1 MDAFDC
7 RWAGPCYLWPM
18 LPDPVP
24 TAATLSA
31 AQDSTFTGTGA
42 PLRTPKPWRARVRTA
57 RRWIRIALVLFGLL
71 MLWMSWAL
79 PINRALAPLPEPT
92 LVLLDRNGEPY
103 ARRGALKEAPVDT
116 RRLPAHVVAAVLAIE
131 DRRFFAH
138 AGIDLRGIAR
148 AAVHNTKAGSIEQG
162 GSTITQQLAKTSF
175 LSSERTFRRK
185 VQEGLIALYLEL
197 RLDKH
202 EILSRYLSSI
212 YFGDGVYGLRAAA
225 WHYFDVA
232 PEELDVAQAAMLAGI
247 IKAPSAL
254 APTRHPQAA
263 RKRAAVVLA
272 AMVANGALDADEA
285 KRIRPARVREGRADL
300 PVGTYFAD
308 WVSTAAKE
316 AFESDYG
323 EVPVRTT
330 LDLRMQK
337 HAERV
342 IEQALRNHG
351 RAAAATQAALVAMRP
366 DGEILALVG
375 GRDYAKS
382 SYNRATQARRQPGS
396 AFKLFVYDAAFRAGA
411 TPESMVDDAPV
422 TVGDWTPVNHGGT
435 YRGRITLREA
445 FAQSSNVAA
454 VRVAQEV
461 GADAVVDSA
470 RAFGIGTPLGE
481 NASIALGSYETK
493 LIELTGAYAAVAWGA
508 APVVPWGI
516 ADHRPRARVRRL
528 DPARRRMLLDLMWS
542 AVEEGTGRA
551 AQLRQ
556 PAFGKTG
563 TTQDYRDALFVG
575 MAGDLVVGVWVG
587 NDDNTPMKKVTGGT
601 LPARIW
607 RDFMG
612 TALTLSDS
620 EAEWMRGFEPR
631 TRPVVRRATAPSS
644 PRPVNPRR
652 REHERNAERR
662 AAMKGKG

>member
-1 MDAFDC
+1 
-7 RWAGPCYLWPM
+7 M

-31 AQDSTFTGTGA
+31 AQDSTNAGTGA
-42 PLRTPKPWRARVRTA
+42 PDRTRKPAWRLKIGTL
-57 RRWIRIALVLFGLL
+57 RRWIRIGLVLFGLL
-71 MLWMSWAL
+71 MLWLSWAL
-79 PINRALAPLPEPT
+79 PINRALAPLENPT
-92 LVLLDRNGEPY
+92 LVLLDRHGEAY
-103 ARRGALKEAPVDT
+103 ARRGALKEEPVDT
-116 RRLPAHVVAAVLAIE
+116 RRLPPHVVAAVLAIE
-131 DRRFFAH
+131 DRRFFTH
-138 AGIDLRGIAR
+138 MGIDPRGIAR
-148 AAVHNTKAGSIEQG
+148 AAVQNTKAGTIEQG

-254 APTRHPQAA
+254 APTRHPEAA

-272 AMVANGALDADEA
+272 AMVANGTLSEAEA
-285 KRIRPARVREGRADL
+285 KRIRPARLREGRAEL

-308 WVSTAAKE
+308 WISGPAKD
-316 AFESDYG
+316 AFEAGYG

-330 LDLRMQK
+330 IDLRMQQ

-342 IEQALRNHG
+342 IANALRAQG
-351 RAAAATQAALVAMRP
+351 AGVAATQAALVAMRP

-382 SYNRATQARRQPGS
+382 SFNRATQARRQPGS
-396 AFKLFVYDAAFRAGA
+396 AFKLFVYDAALRAGA
-411 TPESMVDDAPV
+411 TPDTIVDDAPV
-422 TVGDWTPVNHGGT
+422 KIGDWAPANHGGT
-435 YRGRITLREA
+435 YRGPIPLRVA

-454 VRVAQEV
+454 VRLAQDV
-461 GADAVVDSA
+461 GADAVIDSA
-470 RAFGIGTPLGE
+470 RAFGITTPLGE
-481 NASIALGSYETK
+481 DPSLALGSYETS
-493 LIELTGAYAAVAWGA
+493 LIELTSAYAAVAMGA

-516 ADHRPRARVRRL
+516 ADQPPRVRVRRI
-528 DPARRRMLLDLMWS
+528 DPLQRRMLLDLLWS

-551 AQLRQ
+551 AQLRV

-607 RDFMG
+607 GDFMG
-612 TALTLSDS
+612 TALTLSDTD
-620 EAEWMRGFEPR
+620 ADWMRGFEPR
-631 TRPVVRRATAPSS
+631 ERPVVRRATVPSS
-644 PRPVNPRR
+644 ERPVSPRR

-662 AAMKGKG
+662 AHMGKGKNKNKNKHKG